1 MSRKLGIPL
10 AVAIFLLVIGVA
22 GFVVF
27 NAPMDIPAIR
37 PATTDETSVS
47 STITEAEARIIA
59 EKACI
64 KGGEAVGKGS
74 YNPHS
79 STWWFDANLN
89 ATQAGCFPA
98 CVVDEKT
105 QTAQINWRCTGV
117 VAP

>member
-1 MSRKLGIPL
+1 MSSKLGIPL
-10 AVAIFLLVIGVA
+10 AVASLLLAIGLI

-27 NAPMDIPAIR
+27 NAQRDFPTIQPVA
-37 PATTDETSVS
+37 TDETSVS

-89 ATQAGCFPA
+89 ARQAGCFPA

-105 QTAQINWRCTGV
+105 RTAQINWRCTGV